1 MESRKRSLVKAM
13 TWRALGIVIL
23 GVVAWVFTRSWQ
35 TTTAVT
41 VFFHAIQVALYYFH
55 ERVWDGFDWG
65 LKNRDELTEQEKEK
79 VMERLR
85 KLGYLD

>member
-1 MESRKRSLVKAM
+1 MESGKRSWMKSI

-23 GVVAWVFTRSWQ
+23 GAITWVFTSNWQ
-35 TTTAVT
+35 ITTTVT
-41 VFFHAIQVALYYFH
+41 VLFLAIRVVLYYFH
-55 ERVWDGFDWG
+55 ERLWGRIDWG
-65 LKNRDELTEQEKEK
+65 LKNRNELTEKEKKK